1 MQPTTLDLH
10 QLVATAGDAM
20 VVAGTD
26 GRIQLWNAAATR
38 LFGFSEEEAMAATL
52 DLIIPERL
60 RPRHWAGYDKTME
73 TAYTKYGT
81 DLLRV
86 PALHKEGTPLSIAFT
101 VSLLTD
107 GEGKVTGIGAV
118 IRDDTQRFNDER
130 TLRARLKELEN
141 QAEDLARQLEAKE
154 IILPES

>member
-1 MQPTTLDLH
+1 
-10 QLVATAGDAM
+10 
-20 VVAGTD
+20 
-26 GRIQLWNAAATR
+26 
-38 LFGFSEEEAMAATL
+38 
-52 DLIIPERL
+52 
-60 RPRHWAGYDKTME
+60 
-73 TAYTKYGT
+73 
-81 DLLRV
+81 V

-107 GEGKVTGIGAV
+107 GEGKLTGIGAV

>member
-1 MQPTTLDLH
+1 MQATTLDLH
-10 QLVATAGDAM
+10 QLIAHSGDAV

-26 GRIQLWNAAATR
+26 GKIVLWNAAATR
-38 LFGFSEEEAMAATL
+38 IFGFSEEEALAATL

-60 RPRHWAGYDKTME
+60 RNRHWEGYDKTME
-73 TAYTKYGT
+73 TAYTKYGA

-101 VSLLTD
+101 VSLLQD
-107 GEGKVTGIGAV
+107 ADGKVTGISAI
-118 IRDDTQRFNDER
+118 IRDDTQRFQDER
-130 TLRARLKELEN
+130 ALRSRLKELETKEAALIREL
-141 QAEDLARQLEAKE
+141 QAKE